1 MSKKIVLS
9 NEVQENIIEF
19 IKNTYQCKISDVEKE
34 FGLKRGVI
42 YNNIDKDFLNS
53 ILFQGQKDSTKE
65 KLRKANTGKKQS
77 SEATRKRL
85 ESTRKTLALRD
96 PEVTKEIYRRAVQTK
111 IEKFG
116 TLEKYSEYQLQK
128 SRETK
133 LQRYGDPN
141 YNNMKKNK
149 ETKLKNHGDPNY
161 NNKEQIRETQEKL
174 YGGFAFTDRAKYEK
188 TMLEKYGVRHNW
200 SSTDPKLNG
209 RSTMYENAGS
219 KELHYQKILQK
230 GRNTRKQ
237 LYSDEFYSNS
247 EQAQKTMLEKY
258 GVPWYCMTEDC
269 QKSSH
274 SSGAEHKR
282 TETKHKNNTFHYSKP
297 EEEFYTFLVEKFGSS
312 DIFREY
318 QDPRYSSVSGTMY
331 KCDFY
336 IKSKDL
342 FIELNLFPT
351 HNLHPFDRNSEQD
364 SKELDMLLSN
374 PTVWNRTVVDVWSVR
389 DPEKLHCAVRNNL
402 NYMCFYPGDDYYDII
417 QRV

>member
-65 KLRKANTGKKQS
+65 KLRKASTGKKQS
-77 SEATRKRL
+77 PEATRKRL
-85 ESTRKTLALRD
+85 ESTRRTLALRD

-247 EQAQKTMLEKY
+247 EQAQKQCSRNM
-258 GVPWYCMTEDC
+258 
-269 QKSSH
+269 
-274 SSGAEHKR
+274 
-282 TETKHKNNTFHYSKP
+282 
-297 EEEFYTFLVEKFGSS
+297 EFLGIV
-312 DIFREY
+312 
-318 QDPRYSSVSGTMY
+318 
-331 KCDFY
+331 
-336 IKSKDL
+336 
-342 FIELNLFPT
+342 
-351 HNLHPFDRNSEQD
+351 
-364 SKELDMLLSN
+364 
-374 PTVWNRTVVDVWSVR
+374 
-389 DPEKLHCAVRNNL
+389 
-402 NYMCFYPGDDYYDII
+402 
-417 QRV
+417 